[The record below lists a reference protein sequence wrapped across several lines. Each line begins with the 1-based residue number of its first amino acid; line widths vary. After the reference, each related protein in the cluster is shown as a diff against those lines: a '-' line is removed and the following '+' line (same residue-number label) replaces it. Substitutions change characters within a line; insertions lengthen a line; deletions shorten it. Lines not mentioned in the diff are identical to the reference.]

1 MFTLLSSLVKLNNV
15 SIRCKLVPFSTPL
28 LSNQLV
34 CIKATLNMYRKN
46 FDLSFWCIADL
57 GIFKLYFY
65 CIDH

>member
-1 MFTLLSSLVKLNNV
+1 MNDVHFAQIIALVKLNNA

-34 CIKATLNMYRKN
+34 CIKATVNVYRKN

-57 GIFKLYFY
+57 GIFKL
-65 CIDH
+65 